1 MYPLLL
7 LPEFHE
13 RVWGA
18 RDLRPYFNRPVEGD
32 PIGEVWMTGE
42 QCRVAN
48 GPLAGQT
55 LRDLALRFGAELV
68 GAAAPQPNRFPLL
81 VKFLYPR
88 QKLSVQVHPD
98 DEGARA
104 VGEVCGKTECWYV
117 ARAIAGAQVGLGLRT
132 GITRDMFRMA
142 IEAKQAEHMLNWI
155 DVRAGEMIYVD
166 AGTVHAIGANAI
178 FVETQQ
184 NCDLT
189 YRLYDYGRPR
199 QLHLEE
205 GLAAIREKT
214 HAGWVQPQQQGAPEE
229 GGPHMPSVGI
239 CGEQTA
245 PRLTRPLTAPPAT
258 QEQMLLSSPCFC
270 IDRYQLDSPV
280 SLVAP
285 AGKSS
290 VQVLVCLDGGAIV
303 ECAGSS
309 PVTFTRGE
317 AVVIPA
323 ALREVS
329 LQPQW
334 EAELLRMRLPAEP
347 VSEPRTTLPQ
357 STHAPH
363 SHE

>member
-7 LPEFHE
+7 VPEFHE

-18 RDLRPYFNRPVEGD
+18 RDLRPYFSRLIEGEPV
-32 PIGEVWMTGE
+32 GEVWMTGE

-48 GPLAGQT
+48 GPLSGHT
-55 LRDLALRFGAELV
+55 LGELATRYGAELT
-68 GAAAPQPNRFPLL
+68 GEAAPQADRFPLL
-81 VKFLYPR
+81 IKFLYPR

-117 ARAIAGAQVGLGLRT
+117 ARSIAGAQVGLGLRP

-184 NCDLT
+184 NSDIT

-205 GLAAIREKT
+205 GMACIREKT
-214 HAGWVQPQQQGAPEE
+214 HAGFVEAQHTESQKHTLLASPYFHVERFEIRQP
-229 GGPHMPSVGI
+229 V
-239 CGEQTA
+239 T
-245 PRLTRPLTAPPAT
+245 LTA
-258 QEQMLLSSPCFC
+258 EK
-270 IDRYQLDSPV
+270 
-280 SLVAP
+280 
-285 AGKSS
+285 GKSS
-290 VQVLVCLDGGAIV
+290 VQVLVCMEGGAVV
-303 ECAGSS
+303 ECAGAAG
-309 PVTFTRGE
+309 VTFGRGE

-323 ALREVS
+323 ALSEFT
-329 LQPQW
+329 LKPQW
-334 EAELLRMRLPAEP
+334 EAEVLRMRLPNAP
-347 VSEPRTTLPQ
+347 VPEPRTTLPVA
-357 STHAPH
+357 STFDAH